1 MTYRWNP
8 TQSAEVIAYD
18 YGPEETN
25 PETGETYRPVI
36 GVKPGVRLDVQ
47 IETIQ
52 RHPALMWGYVEPKN
66 PVHDPGSNGVRLIA
80 ESLDVFLAAAP
91 PTGHH
96 HDLFYEEPDDAPDAP

>member
-1 MTYRWNP
+1 MTPTWNP
-8 TQSAEVIAYD
+8 TMSAEVIAYD
-18 YGPEETN
+18 YGPEETD

-36 GVKPGVRLDVQ
+36 GIKPGVRRDVQ

-52 RHPALMWGYVEPKN
+52 RHPALMWGFVAPEN
-66 PVHDPGSNGVRLIA
+66 PVHDPGPNGVRLIA

-96 HDLFYEEPDDAPDAP
+96 YDLFCDDD

>member
-1 MTYRWNP
+1 MPHRLNP
-8 TQSAEVIAYD
+8 TMAAVVTAYD

-36 GVKPGVRLDVQ
+36 GIKPGVRLDVQ
-47 IETIQ
+47 IETLQ
-52 RHPALMWGYVEPKN
+52 CHPALMWGYVEPVN
-66 PVHDPGSNGVRLIA
+66 PVHDPGPNGVRLIA

-96 HDLFYEEPDDAPDAP
+96 HDLIVEDEDEVEP